1 MEYVIELLERERK
14 SLERGVRDQDL
25 MHKNM
30 NQATLQLKY
39 INELK
44 RAVKILKGKST
55 ANIR

>member
-1 MEYVIELLERERK
+1 MEYVIELLEKERK
-14 SLERGVRDQDL
+14 HLERNVRDQDL

-44 RAVKILKGKST
+44 RAVKILKGKSAT
-55 ANIR
+55 AVR